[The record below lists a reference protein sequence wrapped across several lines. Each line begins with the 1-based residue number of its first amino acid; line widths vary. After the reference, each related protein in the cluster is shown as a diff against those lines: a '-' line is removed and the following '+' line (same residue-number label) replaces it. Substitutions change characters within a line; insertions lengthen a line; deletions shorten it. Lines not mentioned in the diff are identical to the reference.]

1 MHMRR
6 YAAAAA
12 LLLAACHASPAARP
26 SPSPSVSPSPVVTTV
41 LPPPVTPTVIGVLG
55 DWGYP
60 DGREADV
67 VRLMSSWNLDAVV
80 TTGDNAYGGGRVDEA
95 AFAKRTIA
103 PLLRSGSVPL
113 YASLGNHDVVT
124 RDGEYVMRDLGIPAH
139 WYARVVGPVQ
149 VVVLDANR
157 PSDPAQQTFLRGVL
171 DAPRPV
177 PFRVV
182 VFHQPA
188 WSCSLHDADAGVAR
202 SFVPLFR
209 DRVDLVL
216 AGHNH
221 TYERFMAGH
230 VPYVTTGG
238 GGAPLYPS
246 IPGTCRGS
254 GKAAFVKTVYHAVR
268 LTATPDRLLLEAVGL
283 DGRTFD
289 RVEV

>member
-6 YAAAAA
+6 WVAVAAG
-12 LLLAACHASPAARP
+12 LLTACHAQAPAARP
-26 SPSPSVSPSPVVTTV
+26 SPTPAVTTLSPTPSPGA
-41 LPPPVTPTVIGVLG
+41 PTVIGVLG
-55 DWGYP
+55 DWGYQG
-60 DGREADV
+60 GRAADV
-67 VRLMSSWNLDAVV
+67 VRLMSSWRLDAVV
-80 TTGDNAYGGGRVDEA
+80 TTGDNAYGGGRVTEA

-103 PLLRSGSVPL
+103 PLLRGGSVPL
-113 YASLGNHDVVT
+113 YASLGNHDVHT
-124 RDGEYVMRDLGIPAH
+124 RDGQYVMRDLGIPAH

-149 VVVLDANR
+149 FVVLDANR
-157 PSDPAQQTFLRGVL
+157 PSDPAQQAFLRGVL

-188 WSCSLHDADAGVAR
+188 WSCSLHGVDPGVAQ

-221 TYERFMAGH
+221 TYERFMAGR

-254 GKAAFVKTVYHAVR
+254 ARVAFVKTVYHAVR
-268 LTATPDRLLLEAVGL
+268 LTATPDRLLLEAIGL
-283 DGRTFD
+283 DGKPFD